1 MEEQRRETTDE
12 ERLSSSPVDSSPLM
26 TVEADLSKGKI
37 DEEDMVIDGRVLR
50 GVDRILDLVDVVD
63 DQPIV
68 ESHGGQDI
76 IVIDGRVYE
85 RVTRPRN
92 VMLDTAALTEHSAP
106 PRIDNGL
113 HDEIMKA
120 VIKIA
125 EGIVRDA
132 VPDITE
138 RIIREEIE
146 KLKADNQLS

>member
-1 MEEQRRETTDE
+1 MDEQRRVTGSE
-12 ERLSSSPVDSSPLM
+12 ERPVSSPGDFLPMM
-26 TVEADLSKGKI
+26 TMEIDISKGKI
-37 DEEDMVIDGRVLR
+37 GSEDVVIDGKVLKA
-50 GVDRILDLVDVVD
+50 VDRIFELVDVVD
-63 DQPIV
+63 DEPMV
-68 ESHGGQDI
+68 ESRDGQDI

-85 RVTRPRN
+85 RVTRPRQ
-92 VMLDTAALTEHSAP
+92 VMLETSALMEHSAP

-113 HDEIMKA
+113 HEEIMKA

-132 VPDITE
+132 VPDIAE